1 MDHFGIGSG
10 VAGSA
15 NVYFQSARRTG
26 RTTSLVESLKD
37 GDRVVFL
44 SEREGRRVQSLCKE
58 RGIEIEVIVCDP
70 KDHKRLFG
78 RGSPCGSERTIF
90 DHGWVEQFYL
100 GEIERARRTIDRLQT
115 ELSGRGE
122 AHRSTQRQ
130 AEEFAKWRV

>member
-26 RTTSLVESLKD
+26 RTASLVDSLKV

-58 RGIEIEVIVCDP
+58 RGVEIEVIVSDP
-70 KDHKRLFG
+70 KDPSRLYG
-78 RGSPCGSERTIF
+78 RGSPSGSERTIF

-100 GEIERARRTIDRLQT
+100 DAIERARRDIDHLQQ

-122 AHRSTQRQ
+122 AHRATQRQ